1 MAQEWCNEKV
11 WLIPSGGHSMSK
23 GGKNSGS
30 YYKEWRFYLWKTSDK
45 VSGQSNWI
53 NYLKKNSSDN
63 DGENKNDDNVRKRPQ
78 IH

>member
-1 MAQEWCNEKV
+1 
-11 WLIPSGGHSMSK
+11 MSK

-53 NYLKKNSSDN
+53 NYLKKKNSSDN